1 MSKSQTNYR
10 YVLTRVL
17 REHSASGIPGTVLF
31 CMLNPSTAN
40 EVEDDPTIRRVK
52 SFADRDGYDFLSVVN
67 LYAARA
73 TDPRDLGSFDDPVGP
88 DNDRTICTEVARA
101 HLVVAA
107 WGVPR
112 GSDAYA
118 RACDVLAILAAE
130 RDVFRLGE
138 PTRGGHPR
146 HPLYLHSETPLVLHR
161 PRLPNR

>member
-1 MSKSQTNYR
+1 MFESQTDYR

-17 REHSASGIPGTVLF
+17 DAQSASGTPRTVLF
-31 CMLNPSTAN
+31 CMLNPSTAD

-52 SFADRDGYDFLSVVN
+52 HFADREGYDFLSVVN

-73 TDPRDLGSFDDPVGP
+73 TNPRDLDSFDDPVGP
-88 DNDRTICTEVARA
+88 DNDRTIRTEAAQA

-112 GSDAYA
+112 GPDAYA
-118 RACDVLAILAAE
+118 RVGDALAVLAAG
-130 RDVFRLGE
+130 RDVFRLGD

-146 HPLYLHSETPLVLHR
+146 HPLYLRRDTPLVLHT